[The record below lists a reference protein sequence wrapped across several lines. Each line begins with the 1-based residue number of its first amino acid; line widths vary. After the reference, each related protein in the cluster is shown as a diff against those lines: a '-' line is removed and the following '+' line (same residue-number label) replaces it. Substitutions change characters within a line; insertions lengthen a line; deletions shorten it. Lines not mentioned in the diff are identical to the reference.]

1 MFTCAAFMC
10 HRLIERNSKYFD
22 IIFTQIIPFKSYI
35 LISLFFIICF
45 FFRQV
50 PLPSFQKL
58 LHHYPGYKHFGGRFS
73 HHRIVDIIGCNKTDL
88 LHDTSALRMSFAL
101 NKIGSVYSIG
111 HEPIHLSKFGKD
123 SVAGRDGY
131 QYLFHP
137 LAFGPYMAD
146 KFGYPSISVLHDKDP
161 IATKRKFWGKQGIM
175 EIITYTKFGNKP
187 KGHIALWNCDRLYQ
201 TKDWI
206 SKHSLLTI
214 QFWESPGNLNTN
226 LSHERIYSLIFVN
239 LIRQRLIVNEAV
251 DKGFW
256 FYFSD
261 SKCNTVFQKDNSP
274 SQVTGTWDGRKYDTL
289 RLKAARKLVR
299 FNQIYRKMP
308 HRRIKF
314 QY

>member
-226 LSHERIYSLIFVN
+226 LSRERIYSLIFVN
-239 LIRQRLIVNEAV
+239 LIRQRLIVN
-251 DKGFW
+251 
-256 FYFSD
+256 
-261 SKCNTVFQKDNSP
+261 
-274 SQVTGTWDGRKYDTL
+274 
-289 RLKAARKLVR
+289 
-299 FNQIYRKMP
+299 
-308 HRRIKF
+308 
-314 QY
+314 

>member
-1 MFTCAAFMC
+1 MDYLKCLPVLLSCAIA
-10 HRLIERNSKYFD
+10 
-22 IIFTQIIPFKSYI
+22 
-35 LISLFFIICF
+35 SLSET
-45 FFRQV
+45 V

-73 HHRIVDIIGCNKTDL
+73 HHRIVDII
-88 LHDTSALRMSFAL
+88 
-101 NKIGSVYSIG
+101 
-111 HEPIHLSKFGKD
+111 
-123 SVAGRDGY
+123 
-131 QYLFHP
+131 
-137 LAFGPYMAD
+137 AFGPYMAD

-214 QFWESPGNLNTN
+214 QFWESP
-226 LSHERIYSLIFVN
+226 
-239 LIRQRLIVNEAV
+239 
-251 DKGFW
+251 
-256 FYFSD
+256 D
-261 SKCNTVFQKDNSP
+261 SKCDTVFQKDNSP
-274 SQVTGTWDGRKYDTL
+274 SQVTGTWGGRKYDTL

-308 HRRIKF
+308 HRLIKF

>member
-1 MFTCAAFMC
+1 MDYLKCLPVLLSCAIA
-10 HRLIERNSKYFD
+10 
-22 IIFTQIIPFKSYI
+22 
-35 LISLFFIICF
+35 SLSET
-45 FFRQV
+45 V

-214 QFWESPGNLNTN
+214 QFWESP
-226 LSHERIYSLIFVN
+226 
-239 LIRQRLIVNEAV
+239 
-251 DKGFW
+251 
-256 FYFSD
+256 D